1 LEVVYTYALRP
12 DTFSHGRHYG
22 LEHWG
27 VFMRKGLKGLIEYRK
42 DQIIKEWF
50 DTAVQTY
57 APDTAEFIKGQKDPF
72 ANPVG
77 RTTIKGLQ
85 FLLDQ
90 LVKDFNYQTLTGG
103 LDPIIRIRAVQNFTP
118 SQATAF
124 IFSLKAVLR
133 NTLKKELQD
142 IQLANELLAFE
153 SKIDELCL
161 LAFDVY
167 MECREKVYQIGAN
180 ETRNRI
186 FRAFERAGLVADTAK
201 DQPKVKKK
209 RI

>member
-1 LEVVYTYALRP
+1 
-12 DTFSHGRHYG
+12 
-22 LEHWG
+22 
-27 VFMRKGLKGLIEYRK
+27 MRKGLKGLVEDRK
-42 DQIIKEWF
+42 DRIIKEWF
-50 DTAVQTY
+50 DAAVQTY
-57 APDTAEFIKGQKDPF
+57 ARDTAEFVKSQKDPF

-77 RTTIKGLQ
+77 RTTIKALQ
-85 FLLDQ
+85 FLLEQ
-90 LVKDFNYQTLTGG
+90 LLKDVNHEALTDG

-124 IFSLKAVLR
+124 IFSLKTILR

-142 IQLANELLAFE
+142 IQLAKELLAFE

-186 FRAFERAGLVADTAK
+186 FSAFKRAGLVADTAA
-201 DQPKVKKK
+201 DQPEIKKK
-209 RI
+209 II

>member
-1 LEVVYTYALRP
+1 
-12 DTFSHGRHYG
+12 
-22 LEHWG
+22 
-27 VFMRKGLKGLIEYRK
+27 MRKGLNGLIADKK
-42 DQIIKEWF
+42 DQIIKAWF
-50 DTAVQTY
+50 DATVQTY
-57 APDTAEFIKGQKDPF
+57 APDTAEFVKGQQDPF

-77 RTTIKGLQ
+77 RTTLKGLH

-90 LVKDFNYQTLTGG
+90 LLKEVNHQTLTDG

-142 IQLANELLAFE
+142 NQLANELLAFE

-161 LAFDVY
+161 LAFDIY
-167 MECREKVYQIGAN
+167 MACREKVYQIGALKRAI
-180 ETRNRI
+180 EFFVPSRGLDWLPTRR
-186 FRAFERAGLVADTAK
+186 
-201 DQPKVKKK
+201 
-209 RI
+209 

>member
-1 LEVVYTYALRP
+1 
-12 DTFSHGRHYG
+12 
-22 LEHWG
+22 
-27 VFMRKGLKGLIEYRK
+27 MRKGLKGLIEDRK
-42 DQIIKEWF
+42 DRIIKEWF

-57 APDTAEFIKGQKDPF
+57 APDTAEFVKGQKDPF

-77 RTTIKGLQ
+77 STTIKALQ

-90 LVKDFNYQTLTGG
+90 LLKDVNHQTSSDG
-103 LDPIIRIRAVQNFTP
+103 LDSIIRIRAVQNFTP

-133 NTLKKELQD
+133 NSLKKELKD
-142 IQLANELLAFE
+142 VQLINELLAFE

-161 LAFDVY
+161 LAFDIY
-167 MECREKVYQIGAN
+167 MQCREKVYQIGAN
-180 ETRNRI
+180 ETRNRV
-186 FRAFERAGLVADTAK
+186 FRAFERAGLVVDH
-201 DQPKVKKK
+201 QPKVKKK

>member
-1 LEVVYTYALRP
+1 
-12 DTFSHGRHYG
+12 
-22 LEHWG
+22 
-27 VFMRKGLKGLIEYRK
+27 MRKGLKGLIEDRK
-42 DQIIKEWF
+42 DHIIRQWF

-57 APDTAEFIKGQKDPF
+57 APDTIEFVKGQKDAF

-85 FLLDQ
+85 LLLEQ
-90 LVKDFNYQTLTGG
+90 LLKDVHHQALTDG

-118 SQATAF
+118 SQAIAF
-124 IFSLKAVLR
+124 IFSLKAILR
-133 NTLKKELQD
+133 KALKKELQD
-142 IQLANELLAFE
+142 IQLAKELQAFE

-167 MECREKVYQIGAN
+167 MQCREKVYQIGAN

-186 FRAFERAGLVADTAK
+186 FRAFERAGLVADTAT
-201 DQPKVKKK
+201 DQPEIQKKTN
-209 RI
+209 

>member
-1 LEVVYTYALRP
+1 
-12 DTFSHGRHYG
+12 
-22 LEHWG
+22 
-27 VFMRKGLKGLIEYRK
+27 MRKGLQGLIEDRK
-42 DQIIKEWF
+42 EHIIKEWF
-50 DTAVQTY
+50 DAAVQAY
-57 APDTAEFIKGQKDPF
+57 ALDTAEFVKGQKDPF

-85 FLLDQ
+85 FLLEQ
-90 LVKDFNYQTLTGG
+90 LLENANHQALTDG

-124 IFSLKAVLR
+124 IFSLKTILR

-142 IQLANELLAFE
+142 IQLAKELLAFE
-153 SKIDELCL
+153 SKIDALCL

-186 FRAFERAGLVADTAK
+186 FSAFERAGLVADTAT
-201 DQPKVKKK
+201 DQPEMKKK
-209 RI
+209 IS